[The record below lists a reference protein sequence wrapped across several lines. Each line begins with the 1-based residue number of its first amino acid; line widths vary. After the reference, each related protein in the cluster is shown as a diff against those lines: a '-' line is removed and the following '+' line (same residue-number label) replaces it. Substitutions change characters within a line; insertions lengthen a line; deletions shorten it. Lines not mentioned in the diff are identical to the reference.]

1 MNLLEVY
8 RTGMGKLAVVVAIH
22 KKRGIC
28 VFHTSKYMCKWVES
42 LPADFVKHTMD
53 AQKILTLA
61 LDSRYHFL
69 APKDRAILET
79 ALHPI
84 APTEKTMEKA
94 RIANTATIASIN
106 PDVKKRGKA
115 AERFALYKVGMTVD
129 EYVAAGGSRADV
141 SYDVKHNFITLGE

>member
-8 RTGMGKLAVVVAIH
+8 RTGMGKLAVIVAIH

-28 VFHTSKYMCKWVES
+28 IFHTSKYMCKWVET
-42 LPADFVKHTMD
+42 LPMDFVKHTMD

-79 ALHPI
+79 ALNPI
-84 APTEKTMEKA
+84 APTEKTMEKT
-94 RIANTATIASIN
+94 RIANTATIASISA
-106 PDVKKRGKA
+106 DVKKRGKA